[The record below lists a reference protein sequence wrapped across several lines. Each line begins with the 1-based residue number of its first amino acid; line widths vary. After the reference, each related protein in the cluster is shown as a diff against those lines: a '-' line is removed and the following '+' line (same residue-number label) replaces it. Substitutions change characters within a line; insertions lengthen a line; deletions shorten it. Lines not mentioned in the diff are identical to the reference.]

1 MFRRFGDEKPVI
13 DYPCAWSYRLIG
25 RSAEVVEAAVRRIV
39 AGTDYRLDSSNT
51 SATGKY
57 VAVKLTVV
65 VQHEG
70 HRLEIGRRLKADD
83 AILYV
88 L

>member
-1 MFRRFGDEKPVI
+1 VHRLGDEKPRI

-25 RSAEVVEAAVRRIV
+25 RTAASIEAVLERVV
-39 AGTDYRLDSSNT
+39 GHSDYRVDRSNT

-57 VAVKLTVV
+57 VALRLTVV
-65 VQHEG
+65 VQHEEQ
-70 HRLEIGRRLKADD
+70 RLEIGRRLKAED

>member
-1 MFRRFGDEKPVI
+1 MQRFGDKKPQI

-25 RSAEVVEAAVRRIV
+25 RSAASIEAVLERLV
-39 AGTDYRLDSSNT
+39 GHSDYRVDRSNT
-51 SATGKY
+51 STTGKY
-57 VAVKLTVV
+57 VALRLTVV
-65 VQHEG
+65 VQHEEQ
-70 HRLEIGRRLKADD
+70 RLALGRRLKAED